1 MTESAPSKPKSSM
14 QFLIVGAG
22 MAGVLMGIRL
32 KQAGY
37 TNFTIVEKADRV
49 GGTWRDNHYPGLHCD
64 VPSHHYCY
72 SFEPYPEWS
81 EIFSSG
87 TEIWQYLDYAA
98 TKNGIKPYIRFNTSA
113 KHAAWDGSH
122 WHVELSSG
130 ETVMADVVVTATGGL
145 RIPEIPDIAG
155 LDSFAGTTFHTT
167 QWNHDI
173 DLSDKKIGLIGTG
186 STAVQIVCALA
197 GKVGKLELFQR
208 TAQWV
213 LLLPNAN
220 YSEEEKADFRAN
232 PDKMRQLYDEFETA
246 TYVQTGGAIMGK
258 DPEARAALIQNVTD
272 NLATVRDPVLRAK
285 LTPNY
290 EVGCKR
296 LVMSPT
302 FYQAVQDPTV
312 EVVTDKIDHIVPQG
326 IVTADGKLHELDVL
340 ALATGFDPSA
350 YIRPMTV
357 TGQDGHTLDELW
369 SVRPIAYKSMALP
382 HMPNFFMIEGPFTPF
397 GNLSLIRVAEWQVD
411 YIMKCID
418 KIRVERIAMAPRAEA
433 TAALMHQYREAAKTT
448 IWATGG
454 CTSWYQDEE
463 GVPIIYPYLAEQ
475 FRDEVKAPIILDD
488 FVIEPL
494 RDEKVLAGTS

>member
-1 MTESAPSKPKSSM
+1 MVESAQNKSKSAM
-14 QFLIVGAG
+14 QFLVIGAG

-32 KQAGY
+32 KEAGY
-37 TNFTIVEKADRV
+37 TDFTIVEKADRV

-72 SFEPYPEWS
+72 SFEPWAEWS

-87 TEIWQYLDYAA
+87 PEIWKYLDFVA
-98 TKNGIKPYIRFNTSA
+98 TKYGIKPHIRFNTA
-113 KHAAWDGSH
+113 AGDAVWDGAAWT
-122 WHVELSSG
+122 VKLSNG
-130 ETVMADVVVTATGGL
+130 ETVRADVVITATGGL
-145 RIPEIPDIAG
+145 RIPEIPDIKG
-155 LDSFAGTTFHTT
+155 LDSFAGTRFHTT
-167 QWNHDI
+167 QWNHDV
-173 DLSDKKIGLIGTG
+173 DLSDKSIGVIGTG
-186 STAVQIVCALA
+186 STAVQITCALS
-197 GKVGKLELFQR
+197 GKVGKLSLFQR

-213 LLLPNAN
+213 LLLPNAS
-220 YSEEEKADFRAN
+220 YTDAEKADFRAN
-232 PDKMRQLYDEFETA
+232 PDKMRELYDMFETA

-258 DPEARAALIQNVTD
+258 DPVARAGLIQNVTD
-272 NLATVRDPVLRAK
+272 NLNTVRDPVLRAK
-285 LTPNY
+285 LTPSY

-302 FYQAVQDPTV
+302 FYEAVQDPTV
-312 EVVTDKIDHIVPQG
+312 EVITDKIDHVVPEG
-326 IVTADGKLHELDVL
+326 IVTVDGTLHKLDVL

-350 YIRPMTV
+350 YMRPMKV
-357 TGQDGHTLDELW
+357 TGEDGHTLDELW

-418 KIRVERIAMAPRAEA
+418 MIREERVAIAPRADA
-433 TAALMHQYREAAKTT
+433 TAELMAQYREAAKTT

-475 FRDEVKAPIILDD
+475 FRDEVKAPIILED
-488 FVIEPL
+488 FDIKPL
-494 RDEKVLAGTS
+494 RDLATVG

>member
-1 MTESAPSKPKSSM
+1 MSETTVNKPKSAM
-14 QFLIVGAG
+14 RFLIVGAG

-37 TNFTIVEKADRV
+37 TDFTIVEKADRV

-87 TEIWQYLDYAA
+87 TEIWQYLDFAA
-98 TKNGIKPYIRFNTSA
+98 RKYGIMPYIRFNTSA
-113 KHAAWDGSH
+113 DHASWDGAR
-122 WHVELSSG
+122 WHVQLSSG
-130 ETVMADVVVTATGGL
+130 ETVTADVVVTATGGL
-145 RIPEIPDIAG
+145 RIPEIPHFKG
-155 LDSFAGTTFHTT
+155 LESFEGALFHTT
-167 QWNHDI
+167 QWDHGI
-173 DLSDKKIGLIGTG
+173 DLSDKRVGVIGTG
-186 STAVQIVCALA
+186 STAVQITCALA
-197 GKVGKLELFQR
+197 GKVRKYELFQR

-213 LLLPNAN
+213 MLLPNAS
-220 YSEEEKADFRAN
+220 YSEQEKADFRAN
-232 PDKMRQLYDEFETA
+232 PDKMRQLYDEFEEA
-246 TYVQTGGAIMGK
+246 TYVQTGGAIMGF
-258 DPEARAALIQNVTD
+258 DAEARAALIQNVTD
-272 NLATVRDPVLRAK
+272 NLSSVKDPVLRAK
-285 LTPNY
+285 LTPNF

-302 FYQAVQDPTV
+302 FYDAVQDPTV
-312 EVVTDKIDHIVPQG
+312 EVVTDAIDHIEAKG

-340 ALATGFDPSA
+340 ALATGFDPTA

-357 TGQDGHTLDELW
+357 TGQNGHTLDEIW
-369 SVRPIAYKSMALP
+369 AVRPIAYKSMALP

-411 YIMKCID
+411 FIMKCID
-418 KIRVERIAMAPRAEA
+418 MIREQGIAMAPRADA
-433 TAALMHQYREAAKTT
+433 TAELMAQYREAAKTT

-454 CTSWYQDEE
+454 CHSWYQDEE
-463 GVPIIYPYLAEQ
+463 GVPIIYPYAAEK

-488 FVIEPL
+488 FAIEPL
-494 RDEKVLAGTS
+494 KSADLVS